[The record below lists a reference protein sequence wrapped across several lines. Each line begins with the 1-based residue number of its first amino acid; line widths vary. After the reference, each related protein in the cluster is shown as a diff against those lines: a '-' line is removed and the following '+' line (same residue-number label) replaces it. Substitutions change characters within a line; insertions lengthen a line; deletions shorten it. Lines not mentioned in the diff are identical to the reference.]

1 MSSDGRPGLD
11 ALDRRIVAA
20 LQVDGRAPWR
30 KIALALG
37 EQERTVAR
45 RGAHLLA
52 AGRVVITG
60 TPARSRIVGAEPVI
74 LAARCLPMTV
84 KAAAAALA
92 HRPEVVF
99 TYVTTGVADCVAELM
114 CPPDRLSTLLLD
126 ELPGTPGLQQL
137 LTYPIT
143 RYYSTVHDWRPG
155 ILSDAEIA
163 ALSDDGPQRSID
175 LAEEPARLDS
185 ASRTIV
191 RALIEDGRR
200 TNEELGRLAG
210 VSEATARRK
219 VDFLRKEGLLY
230 FRAVVEPALL
240 GLPVEALC
248 WIRAAPDSVDRVG
261 EELVESPLVRYA
273 AAVAGPH
280 QLLVDV
286 TLPNRAALHEFT
298 SSRSWG
304 PSVQSIEASLVI
316 HPLKRSSVMSGPEAR
331 TDLDQV

>member
-1 MSSDGRPGLD
+1 MSSDASPGLD

-20 LQVDGRAPWR
+20 LQVDGRAAWR
-30 KIALALG
+30 KIALVLG

-45 RGAHLLA
+45 RGSQLLSS
-52 AGRVVITG
+52 GQVVVTG
-60 TPARSRIVGAEPVI
+60 IPARVRVGGAEPAI
-74 LAARCLPMTV
+74 LAARCLPMTI
-84 KAAAAALA
+84 KAAAVALA
-92 HRPEVVF
+92 RCPEVVF
-99 TYVTTGVADCVAELM
+99 AYATTGVADCVAELM

-137 LTYPIT
+137 MTYPIT

-155 ILSDAEIA
+155 ILSDAEVA
-163 ALSDDGPQRSID
+163 ALSDEAVPHSID
-175 LAEEPARLDS
+175 LTEEPVRLDP

-191 RALIEDGRR
+191 RALVEDGRR

-219 VDFLRKEGLLY
+219 VEFLRKERLLY

-261 EELVESPLVRYA
+261 ERLVESPLVRYA
-273 AAVAGPH
+273 VAMAGPY

-298 SSRSWG
+298 SSATRG
-304 PSVQSIEASLVI
+304 LSVQSIEASLVI
-316 HPLKRSSVMSGPEAR
+316 QSFKRSMVVPGRPEFE
-331 TDLDQV
+331 LV